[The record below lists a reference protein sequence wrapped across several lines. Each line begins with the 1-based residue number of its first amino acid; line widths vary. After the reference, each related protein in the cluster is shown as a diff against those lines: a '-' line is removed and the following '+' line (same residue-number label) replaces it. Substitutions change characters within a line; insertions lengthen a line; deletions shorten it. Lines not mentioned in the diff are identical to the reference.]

1 MTLLLLLNS
10 EAVKKIAQVWTV
22 VYCKIIIGAWRFVV
36 QDAKK
41 TKDYF
46 EVKRVQFRTAQ
57 QPINPFL

>member
-22 VYCKIIIGAWRFVV
+22 VYCKIIIDAWKFVV

-46 EVKRVQFRTAQ
+46 EVKWGTT
-57 QPINPFL
+57 